1 MPPDVRLEYDQRH
14 YYVTITFDVSESMKT
29 SMPIPGGY
37 EDAGWLYTFVP
48 HPKLTNTGFVL
59 GKMDNDTSASF
70 SFECD
75 LLILLV
81 LHVI

>member
-1 MPPDVRLEYDQRH
+1 MPPDVRLEYDQRL
-14 YYVTITFDVSESMKT
+14 YYVTITFDVSERMKP

-70 SFECD
+70 SFECER
-75 LLILLV
+75 LI
-81 LHVI
+81 